1 MSQWCNVFT
10 DGGRDQCIYSEDE
23 VTERAAEGAGQQV
36 WIDWTGGGQEAAQA
50 ETERV
55 CLSQHNTCYIL
66 QYIYSS
72 TYIYMC
78 VVMCV

>member
-1 MSQWCNVFT
+1 MFT
-10 DGGRDQCIYSEDE
+10 DGWGDQCIYSEDAVAE
-23 VTERAAEGAGQQV
+23 GAAEGAGQQV
-36 WIDWTGGGQEAAQA
+36 WTDWTGGGQEAAQA

-72 TYIYMC
+72 TYIYTC